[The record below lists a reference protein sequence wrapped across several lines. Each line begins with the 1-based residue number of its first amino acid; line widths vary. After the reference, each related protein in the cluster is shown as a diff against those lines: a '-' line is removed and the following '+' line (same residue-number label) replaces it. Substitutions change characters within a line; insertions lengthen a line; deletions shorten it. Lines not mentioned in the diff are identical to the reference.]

1 MVSHRA
7 ESLDSA
13 GATVAR
19 VDALVALADLVPGTV
34 SVVYALW
41 PALDVRVA
49 KVFRQTRADCI
60 AILLR
65 ALGVDS
71 ARVGIAGISL
81 DGSHRRGWND

>member
-49 KVFRQTRADCI
+49 KVFR
-60 AILLR
+60 
-65 ALGVDS
+65 
-71 ARVGIAGISL
+71 
-81 DGSHRRGWND
+81 